1 MTTNVIDLNRYD
13 YNDSANK
20 LLLPQ
25 RDEQFERSSA
35 ARNNRIV
42 KPTGK
47 PYFSSSLAQSVGILE
62 SHIQDKS
69 KEQE

>member
-1 MTTNVIDLNRYD
+1 MRLV
-13 YNDSANK
+13 YNDSACK

-25 RDEQFERSSA
+25 RDEQFERSDS

-47 PYFSSSLAQSVGILE
+47 PYFSIRLAHSVGILE
-62 SHIQDKS
+62 SHIQDKT
-69 KEQE
+69 KGTK